1 MKYIKKYESF
11 KKQNSEPVN
20 EEFLGKLIGG
30 IKNLFKKGQERINKT
45 KGGKEIEVIY
55 QKYLK
60 LIHDQLSKTADV
72 DLNISAAAKGDLPGA
87 PGAPGATAS
96 APGATASA
104 PGAPTK
110 ESIRYEKS
118 GKIFEADANAA
129 ANAKLAVDTLKKKKS
144 IMDQIV
150 QKLKAMALKEM
161 DAVLTKF
168 GGASGNPQLSIIV
181 KTKQDQFEMDYLNS
195 QIAYLDAAGD
205 KTMVGEI
212 SKRRDM
218 ISKKIEASMKEFDT
232 AKVVKYEVGDEVI
245 YLLKGKKPEE
255 YNKAKKPEDQ
265 KSIVGVNKI
274 AEINGDNFT
283 LEDEKGQPTIKKIG
297 KEIMGKVE
305 GEGEGGEEGTLVLSW
320 GDVEIEIE
328 LPKEGGTTRYK
339 IIKSNSQ
346 KLIAS
351 KEKSV
356 FCDISGEVKKGGK
369 VKLEKLSIMN
379 GGDLEIDGQDFYE
392 TGDISKI
399 NLDGKEVDSYK
410 FGEGEATEEYKVGD
424 NVIYLKGTDGNSII
438 IKKNKFDY
446 NALSE
451 EEKKNLDE
459 GEAAKL
465 VGVNKIE
472 KIDADKYFF
481 KDKEGKEF
489 TKIKDEIIGKTEA
502 PKVEGQEDLTK
513 KLGDMKTKN
522 PDDIKKVS
530 SYVDFI
536 GKEENKAKVEE
547 IDKIIGGG
555 AQGES
560 AVQQ

>member
-30 IKNLFKKGQERINKT
+30 IKNLFKKGQERLNKT

-72 DLNISAAAKGDLPGA
+72 DLNIAAAAKGDLPGA
-87 PGAPGATAS
+87 PGTPPAPGAPGT

-150 QKLKAMALKEM
+150 QKLKAQALKEM
-161 DAVLTKF
+161 DAVLAKF

-232 AKVVKYEVGDEVI
+232 AKVIEYKVGDEVI
-245 YLLKGKKPEE
+245 YLLKGKRPEE
-255 YNKAKKPEDQ
+255 YNKTKKPEDQ
-265 KSIVGVNKI
+265 KAIVGVNKI

-283 LEDEKGQPTIKKIG
+283 LEDEKGEPTIKKIG

-305 GEGEGGEEGTLVLSW
+305 GVESDKVEYKAGDNVIYKREKFSEESWKKITDEDKKKPNEGPMKDLQDKEEIGIKDLKSDVKEPNNPEGVVEFEGFNKKVSDLLGKIEGEV
-320 GDVEIEIE
+320 
-328 LPKEGGTTRYK
+328 
-339 IIKSNSQ
+339 
-346 KLIAS
+346 
-351 KEKSV
+351 
-356 FCDISGEVKKGGK
+356 
-369 VKLEKLSIMN
+369 
-379 GGDLEIDGQDFYE
+379 
-392 TGDISKI
+392 
-399 NLDGKEVDSYK
+399 
-410 FGEGEATEEYKVGD
+410 TEEYKVGD

-438 IKKNKFDY
+438 INKNKFDY

-465 VGVNKIE
+465 VGVSKIE
-472 KIDADKYFF
+472 KIDGDKYFF

-522 PDDIKKVS
+522 PDNIKKVS

-555 AQGES
+555 AQGAQS
-560 AVQQ
+560 AQQ